1 MAWIL
6 VAIAVLIAIIAFVIK
21 QDISHPVFIFE
32 IEWAFILA
40 LYQLNLFG
48 FDYFEISLEAFVLL
62 FFQLVMFPIGFFCF
76 QKIRLKVSKIDFY
89 PERKETALLH
99 KCFFV
104 LCGISAAI
112 LFGNDLIIIRNL
124 LQGNSFIDIA
134 RQGIATSEINGITAY
149 LMIFIVYPTVAISSP
164 VCATEFFK
172 GSKRKW
178 QFFFANILLVGLSV
192 LDHGGRVYLINMFV
206 CYVLSYIICGEK
218 VKLTKK
224 QKRFIYVLIAAIF
237 LIVIALSVSRGIEDI
252 GESFYLYLSCSVPH
266 MVSRMD
272 QPLFADNRSYGFLSL
287 RGFTVPI
294 HLVLS
299 FLGLLSGE
307 PKGFTLAERFS
318 IAIEQNA
325 IIGTNVRTNAFLPAV
340 YYFYLDFGMIGA
352 IIGMFIYGVII
363 GKSYRKA
370 KSTLSKKYIA
380 IFLYLMY
387 GLVSSYIRFPFKTY
401 QYALGFIL
409 INLIYRK
416 EQGQYES
423 EE

>member
-6 VAIAVLIAIIAFVIK
+6 VGIAVFIAIIIFIIK

-32 IEWAFILA
+32 IEWALIIA
-40 LYQLNLFG
+40 LYQLKLFG
-48 FDYFEISLEAFVLL
+48 FDYFEIGMEAFALL
-62 FFQLVMFPIGFFCF
+62 FFQLVMFPMGFSCF
-76 QKIRLKVSKIDFY
+76 QKIRLKVSKTGLY
-89 PERKETALLH
+89 PERKETAILH
-99 KCFFV
+99 KYFFV
-104 LCGISAAI
+104 LCGISVAF
-112 LFGNDLIIIRNL
+112 LFVNDLIIIRSL
-124 LQGNSFIDIA
+124 LQGNSFIDMA
-134 RQGIATSEINGITAY
+134 RQGIGTSEKNGIATY
-149 LMIFIVYPTVAISSP
+149 IMIFIVYPTVAISSP

-178 QFFFANILLVGLSV
+178 HFLFANILLVGLSV

-224 QKRFIYVLIAAIF
+224 QKSFIYVLIAAIF

-287 RGFTVPI
+287 RGFIVPV

-299 FLGLLSGE
+299 YLGLLFGE
-307 PKGFTLAERFS
+307 SKAFTLAERFS
-318 IAIEQNA
+318 IAIEQDA

-352 IIGMFIYGVII
+352 IIGMFIYGAII
-363 GKSYRKA
+363 GKSYWKA
-370 KSTLSKKYIA
+370 KSTLSKKYVA

-401 QYALGFIL
+401 QYALGLIL
-409 INLIYRK
+409 IIFLYRK
-416 EQGQYES
+416 EKGQYES